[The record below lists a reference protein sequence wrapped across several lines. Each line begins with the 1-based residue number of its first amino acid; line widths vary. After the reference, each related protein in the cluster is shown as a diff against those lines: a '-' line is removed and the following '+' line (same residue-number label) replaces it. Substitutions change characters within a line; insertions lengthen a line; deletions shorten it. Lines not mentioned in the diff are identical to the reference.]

1 MITSFFQKFLAQR
14 KPKAI
19 FDAITLPWLD
29 RSDASRQI
37 ERKRTAGEISD
48 EESIML
54 NHWRTEGYVAL
65 RSAVE
70 EPLID
75 ALWRDEERAWKE
87 RPACKI
93 LSEGVGV
100 TMLSDCKPKEELTHH
115 HYRLMDFHNLS
126 EAGAKIMMHPTIVR
140 TLTLLFGEPIIAMQS
155 LLFEYG
161 SEQHL
166 HQDFPY
172 VHAEIPS
179 HLIGG
184 WVACE
189 PADAENGSLLYYP
202 GSHRIPLFDF
212 GDGSVLYKND
222 DPKKIDAFEV
232 YLQEQ
237 CTKLQKPLILD
248 AKKGDVL
255 LWHGALVHGGSLT
268 QNKERTRRSLVTHYS
283 TKRAYTKD
291 RRSYDKTPI
300 EIHLNGGTYHA
311 WQFPGHEEKRD
322 KLVGEGGVEP
332 PTAGL

>member
-1 MITSFFQKFLAQR
+1 MIVSMLGSLIKNLFLKK
-14 KPKAI
+14 KPSAA
-19 FDAITLPWLD
+19 FDAETLPWLD
-29 RSDASRQI
+29 RPDAERQI
-37 ERKRTAGEISD
+37 ERKRVGGEIS
-48 EESIML
+48 EEEAKML
-54 NHWRTEGYVAL
+54 DHWRSEGFVAL
-65 RSAVE
+65 RAAVE

-87 RPACKI
+87 RPVCKI
-93 LSEGVGV
+93 LSEDTGII
-100 TMLSDCKPKEELTHH
+100 MLANCKPKAELTHH
-115 HYRLMDFHNLS
+115 HYRMMDFHNLS
-126 EAGAKIMMHPTIVR
+126 EAGANILMHPTIVR

-222 DPKKIDAFEV
+222 DPKKIDAFET

-237 CTKLQKPLILD
+237 CSKLQKPLILD

-268 QNKERTRRSLVTHYS
+268 KQKERTRRSFVTHYS
-283 TKRAYTKD
+283 TQRAYKKD
-291 RRSYDKTPI
+291 RRSYDSEPI
-300 EIHLNGGTYHA
+300 NVELNGGMYHA
-311 WQFPGHEEKRD
+311 WQFPGHEEGRY
-322 KLVGEGGVEP
+322 
-332 PTAGL
+332 GLN

>member
-1 MITSFFQKFLAQR
+1 MLLSLLRALLPGKKPITAFA
-14 KPKAI
+14 P
-19 FDAITLPWLD
+19 DTLPWLD
-29 RSDASRQI
+29 RPDAISQI
-37 ERKRTAGEISD
+37 KRKRVAEEIS
-48 EESIML
+48 EEEATML
-54 NHWRTEGYVAL
+54 NHWRTEGFVAL

-75 ALWRDEERAWKE
+75 ALWRDEERAWRE

-100 TMLSDCKPKEELTHH
+100 TMLADSKPKESLTHH
-115 HYRLMDFHNLS
+115 HYRMMDFHNLS

-212 GDGSVLYKND
+212 GDGSVLYKHD
-222 DPKKIDAFEV
+222 DPKKIDAFEA

-237 CTKLQKPLILD
+237 CSRLQKPLILD

-255 LWHGALVHGGSLT
+255 LWHGSLVHGGSLT
-268 QNKERTRRSLVTHYS
+268 QKKERTRRSFVTHYS

-300 EIHLNGGTYHA
+300 EIQLNGGTYHA
-311 WQFPGHEEKRD
+311 WQFPGHEEGRY
-322 KLVGEGGVEP
+322 KL
-332 PTAGL
+332 